1 MEASFEV
8 YFFLTFLTENVHTA
22 CLVAQQHHSALPYHA
37 AFIFSCN
44 CLVLSFVLPGSAN
57 LALLFNSILVDDT
70 KTSRVVFQNSFCF
83 VGLSVQLFSFP
94 QDNFDFISLLLP
106 NGCCFFFFSE
116 EL

>member
-57 LALLFNSILVDDT
+57 LALLFNYSIQFSLMIQ
-70 KTSRVVFQNSFCF
+70 RPLALCF
-83 VGLSVQLFSFP
+83 RIPFV
-94 QDNFDFISLLLP
+94 LLD
-106 NGCCFFFFSE
+106 
-116 EL
+116 